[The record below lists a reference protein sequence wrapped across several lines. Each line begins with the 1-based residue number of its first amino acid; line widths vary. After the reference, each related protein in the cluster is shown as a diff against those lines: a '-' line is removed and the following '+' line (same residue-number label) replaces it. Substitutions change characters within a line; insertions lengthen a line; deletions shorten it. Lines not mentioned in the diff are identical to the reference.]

1 MMVFKKYP
9 YIFQNDIR
17 KKNTD
22 KISLSFSSIS
32 KRVRRDAQVTTH
44 VVGIIENFT

>member
-1 MMVFKKYP
+1 MVFKKYP
-9 YIFQNDIR
+9 NIFQNDLR

-22 KISLSFSSIS
+22 KISLVLVRYQ

-44 VVGIIENFT
+44 VVGIIENLT